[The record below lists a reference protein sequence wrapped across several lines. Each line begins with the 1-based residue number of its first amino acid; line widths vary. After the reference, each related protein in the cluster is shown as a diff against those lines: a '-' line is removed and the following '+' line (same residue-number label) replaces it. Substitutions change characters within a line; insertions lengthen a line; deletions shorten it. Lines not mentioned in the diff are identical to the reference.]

1 MSKAGKGVTT
11 MTQNPV
17 IEKLVQGTIERC
29 RERIAASREGKAG
42 VRNGRPITGG
52 SNFTSQIKKSH
63 GL

>member
-1 MSKAGKGVTT
+1 

-29 RERIAASREGKAG
+29 RERIAASRERKAR
-42 VRNGRPITGG
+42 VRNGWPITGG
-52 SNFTSQIKKSH
+52 SSFTSQIKQSH